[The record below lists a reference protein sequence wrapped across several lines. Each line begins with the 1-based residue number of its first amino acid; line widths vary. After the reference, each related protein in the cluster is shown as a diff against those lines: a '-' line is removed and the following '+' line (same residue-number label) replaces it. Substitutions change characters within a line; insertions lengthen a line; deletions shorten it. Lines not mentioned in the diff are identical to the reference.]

1 MPLTKVAFR
10 FAPASSRALLNDGR
24 RTTKQLLKHMEKDLD
39 INCHNAQYVEWLLE
53 EYARD
58 KSSVPDVWQ
67 RYFGELSNGEST
79 NGEGPNGNG
88 FRPTFRPNSLFNP
101 TATSS
106 TSTNRIRVESERL
119 QDRAHHLVRAY
130 RGRGHLIA
138 KLDPLGFVRA
148 EPSELDPKNYGLQ
161 EADLD
166 RHVLT
171 PSVGGP
177 DAHTLRQLIHRL
189 RNTYCRYIGAQFMHI
204 DDPEIREWLH
214 QRMEGSENHI
224 DLARE
229 DQLRIL
235 TRLTDAV
242 IFEQFVRKKYVGAKT
257 FSLEGAESLIPLLD
271 LAVEKAGGQGIQ
283 EIVMGMAH
291 RGRLNVLANI
301 IGKSPTEI
309 FWEFEDPDPEP
320 LRGRGDVKYHLGF
333 SGNWTTRSG
342 ARLHLSLCFNPSH
355 LEFIN
360 PVAMGRMRAKQDR
373 AGDSQRRRGL
383 VLLIH
388 GDASFAGEGVV
399 QETLNW
405 SQLAGYTTGGALH
418 VVVNNQ
424 LGFTT
429 PPHQGRST
437 VYPTDVAR
445 MLQIP
450 IFHVN
455 GEHPEAVAQVVD
467 MAMDFRERFQRDVV
481 IDMFCYRR
489 WGHNESDEA
498 SFTQPL
504 LYQAIE
510 HRPSVRD
517 SYLEHLLKLGGVTR
531 AEADQIA
538 SKRHDHLSSEFERV
552 RRDGYTPTP
561 HTLKGIWDGYR
572 DGPEPEDDEPETGVG
587 QEQLQSLLYGLTET
601 PDNFHVHR
609 KLQRMLEVRRKMAA
623 GEQALD
629 WAAAEALAIATLA
642 IEGHRVRLAGQD
654 TARGT
659 FSQRHA
665 VLHDVVDGHTHQI
678 FQKLSEKQAPVD
690 IWNSTLSEA
699 GALGFEYGYSLDYPD
714 GLVMWEAQ
722 YGDFI
727 NAAQVIV
734 DQFIASAEDKWQ
746 RLSGL
751 VLLLPHGFEGQGPEH
766 SSARMERFLSL
777 TAEHNIQVVNASTPA
792 QYFHCL
798 RRQVKRRWRK
808 PIVMFTPKSLLR
820 HRRVVSSLDE
830 LGTGRF
836 QKVLADERQA
846 PEKTSHIVLCT
857 GKLYYELIEARDEL
871 QRSDV
876 AIIRIEQIYP
886 VADALLHKTIGNYA
900 EGTPVVWAQEEPKN
914 MGAWSYW
921 HSRFGEKWL
930 GRYPL
935 SVVARPR
942 SASPATGS
950 PGAHKR
956 EQSELIAQ
964 AFEVH

>member
-1 MPLTKVAFR
+1 
-10 FAPASSRALLNDGR
+10 
-24 RTTKQLLKHMEKDLD
+24 MEKELD
-39 INCHNAQYVEWLLE
+39 ISCYNAQYVEWLLE
-53 EYARD
+53 EYSRD
-58 KSSVPDVWQ
+58 KASVPEVWQ
-67 RYFGELSNGEST
+67 HYFGELT
-79 NGEGPNGNG
+79 NGEGTNGRS

-101 TATSS
+101 TASS
-106 TSTNRIRVESERL
+106 SNSTNRIRLESERL
-119 QDRAHHLVRAY
+119 QDRAHHLLRAY
-130 RGRGHLIA
+130 RTRGHLVA
-138 KLDPLGFVRA
+138 KLDPLGLVRS
-148 EPSELDPKNYGLQ
+148 EPAELDAKRYDLQ
-161 EADLD
+161 ETDLD

-177 DAHTLRQLIHRL
+177 EVQTLRQLIERL

-204 DDPEIREWLH
+204 DDPEIREWLQ

-224 DLARE
+224 HLARE

-271 LAVEKAGGQGIQ
+271 LAVEKAGGQGVD

-301 IGKSPTEI
+301 IGKSLTEI
-309 FWEFEDPDPEP
+309 FWEFEDPDPER

-342 ARLHLSLCFNPSH
+342 AKLHLSLCFNPSH

-373 AGDSQRRRGL
+373 VGDSKRRRGL

-405 SQLAGYTTGGALH
+405 SQLTGYTTGGALH
-418 VVVNNQ
+418 VIVNNQ

-429 PPHQGRST
+429 PPQQARST

-531 AEADQIA
+531 AEADQIVT
-538 SKRHDHLSSEFERV
+538 KRHDHLSSEFERV
-552 RRDGYTPTP
+552 RRDGYSPTP
-561 HTLKGIWDGYR
+561 HTLKGVWEGYR
-572 DGPEPEDDEPETGVG
+572 DGPEPDDDEPQSGVAK
-587 QEQLQSLLYGLTET
+587 EQLQSLLNRLTET
-601 PDNFHVHR
+601 PEEFHVHR
-609 KLQRMLEVRRKMAA
+609 KLQRMIEVRRKMAA
-623 GEQALD
+623 GEQPLD
-629 WAAAEALAIATLA
+629 WAAAESLAIATLA
-642 IEGHRVRLAGQD
+642 VEGHRVRLAGQD
-654 TARGT
+654 SERGT

-665 VLHDVVDGHTHQI
+665 VLHDVVDGHSHSI
-678 FQKLSEKQAPVD
+678 FQKLSDKQAPVE
-690 IWNSTLSEA
+690 ILNSTLSEA

-766 SSARMERFLSL
+766 SSARMERFLAL
-777 TAEHNIQVVNASTPA
+777 TAEFNIQVVNASTPA

-798 RRQVKRRWRK
+798 RRHMKRRWRK
-808 PIVMFTPKSLLR
+808 PLVMFTPKSLLR
-820 HRRVVSSLDE
+820 HRRVVSSLDD
-830 LGTGRF
+830 LATGRF
-836 QKVLADERQA
+836 QKVMADERKA
-846 PEKTSHIVLCT
+846 PEKTSHVVFCT
-857 GKLYYELIEARDEL
+857 GKLYYELLEAREET
-871 QRSDV
+871 QRMDI
-876 AIIRIEQIYP
+876 AIVRIEQLYP
-886 VADALLHKTIGNYA
+886 VADEVLQSAMSNYA
-900 EGTPVVWAQEEPKN
+900 DGTRVVWVQEEPEN
-914 MGAWSYW
+914 MGAVSYW
-921 HSRFGEKWL
+921 HSRFGGKWL

-935 SVVARPR
+935 AVVARPR